1 MLAQLRIQ
9 YPDSCLITELLMIKH
24 GKYVVKAEVRM
35 AGLTIATSM
44 GAAETIELAEDRA
57 RERVLAVVGSG
68 VNSSVPVSP
77 VVSPSVLTAPSS
89 IAAAP
94 VLPEIVSSELGKPQL
109 KTPESDIPD
118 HATPQREVP
127 KLVTE
132 SYPSVKAK
140 TPEIQET
147 EAQKAEFQGLKTHIT
162 QIQEPEMAKVEE
174 PKVEEPK
181 PEVSKLEVVK
191 AEPAEIP
198 APVIQDYPE
207 APILT
212 VAPEIPSLEKPEK
225 PEKPEKSEKVVPLH
239 VVTNGSTPQVDQ
251 DHSEHSVATL
261 EMPEETAP
269 AKPEKVKATP
279 ETMPDIKDVMAK
291 TEIEIRR
298 LGWTTQQGRNFLL
311 QRYGKRA
318 RTLLSDEELFDFL
331 EYLESQS

>member
-1 MLAQLRIQ
+1 MLAQLRLQ

-24 GKYVVKAEVRM
+24 GKYVVKAEVCV
-35 AGLTIATSM
+35 AGLAIATSM
-44 GAAETIELAEDRA
+44 GAADTIELAEDRA

-77 VVSPSVLTAPSS
+77 VAPASILAAPSP
-89 IAAAP
+89 IAAP

-261 EMPEETAP
+261 ELPEETAP